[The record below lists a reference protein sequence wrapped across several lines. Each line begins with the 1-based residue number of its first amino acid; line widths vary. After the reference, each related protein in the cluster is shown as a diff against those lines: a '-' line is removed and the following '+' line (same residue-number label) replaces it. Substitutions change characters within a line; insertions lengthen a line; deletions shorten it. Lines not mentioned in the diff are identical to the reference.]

1 MSQQPT
7 YLENKPDIGSIIRT
21 FGQSVK
27 VVGIE
32 NNNQVYHLEHPIVT
46 PYREYTRDYVYKNEI
61 QKFNI
66 MKKFTEIEQY
76 RNVIREVKTRHDYTG
91 KDENGDNIYSHTSP
105 YPTLKFRGTV
115 KLHGTNAA
123 IVAHKISLDTIGYEF
138 QSREHVLSVEA
149 DNAGFM
155 KTMLGKNYEK
165 LFEGIKFNESC
176 AIYGEWCGQGIQA
189 GVAISKLPKML
200 VIFAV
205 RIDDV
210 YQDMENFK
218 HLKIEEEQIY
228 NIMQFPTYSIDI
240 DFNNPELVQ
249 NKLIELTIA
258 VETECPVAKHF
269 GIEGVG
275 EGIVWEHIDGDE
287 RFIFKVKGEKHQ
299 NSKVKTLTTVDVEAI
314 QNIKN
319 FVEYAVTEN
328 RLLQGIDKMKE
339 MHIPIEAKSTSE
351 YLRWVYNDVIKEE
364 LDTVK
369 ANGIDEKK
377 IGSAI
382 SAKARIF
389 WLNYL
394 NTHLNEV

>member
-1 MSQQPT
+1 MQQLKEKT
-7 YLENKPDIGSIIRT
+7 IIA
-21 FGQSVK
+21 FGQSIK
-27 VVGIE
+27 IIDIE
-32 NNNQVYHLEHPIVT
+32 DNNGQIIYRLEHPIVVPT
-46 PYREYTRDYVYKNEI
+46 IEYTRDYIYENEI

-66 MKKFTEIEQY
+66 MKKFTEIEQF
-76 RNVIREVKTRHDYTG
+76 RNVIREVKSRHDYTG
-91 KDENGDNIYSHTSP
+91 RDENDDAIYSHTSP
-105 YPTLKFRGTV
+105 YPTLKFKGTV

-123 IVAHKISLDTIGYEF
+123 IVAHMVSLDVTAYEF
-138 QSREHVLSVEA
+138 QSRENVLSVNE

-155 KTMLGKNYEK
+155 RTMLGKNYEK
-165 LFEGIKFNESC
+165 LFAGIKFNESC
-176 AIYGEWCGQGIQA
+176 AIYGEWCGQGIQG
-189 GVAISKLPKML
+189 GVGISKLPKMF

-218 HLKIEEEQIY
+218 HVQINEEQIY
-228 NIMQFPTYSIDI
+228 NIMQFPSYSIDI

-249 NKLIELTIA
+249 NKLIELTME
-258 VETECPVAKHF
+258 VEKECPVARYF
-269 GIEGVG
+269 GIEGIG

-339 MHIPIEAKSTSE
+339 MHIPLDTKSTSE

-364 LDTVK
+364 LDNIK

-377 IGSAI
+377 IGSAV

>member
-1 MSQQPT
+1 
-7 YLENKPDIGSIIRT
+7 
-21 FGQSVK
+21 
-27 VVGIE
+27 
-32 NNNQVYHLEHPIVT
+32 
-46 PYREYTRDYVYKNEI
+46 
-61 QKFNI
+61 
-66 MKKFTEIEQY
+66 MKKFTEIEQF
-76 RNVIREVKTRHDYTG
+76 RNVIREVKSRHDYTG
-91 KDENGDNIYSHTSP
+91 RDENDDAIYSHTSP
-105 YPTLKFRGTV
+105 YPTLKFRGSI

-123 IVAHKISLDTIGYEF
+123 IVAHMVSLDVVAYEF
-138 QSREHVLSVEA
+138 QSRENVLSLEK

-155 KTMLGKNYEK
+155 RAMLGKNYEK
-165 LFEGIKFNESC
+165 LFAGIKFNESC
-176 AIYGEWCGQGIQA
+176 AIYGEWCGQGIQG
-189 GVAISKLPKML
+189 GVGISKLPKMF

-218 HLKIEEEQIY
+218 HVQINEEQIY
-228 NIMQFPTYSIDI
+228 NIMQFPYHTIEI

-249 NKLIELTIA
+249 NKLIELTIG
-258 VETECPVAKHF
+258 VETECPVAKYF
-269 GIEGVG
+269 GIEGIG

-339 MHIPIEAKSTSE
+339 MHIPLDTKSTSD

-364 LDTVK
+364 SDTIK

-377 IGSAI
+377 IGSAV

-394 NTHLNEV
+394 NTNLNE